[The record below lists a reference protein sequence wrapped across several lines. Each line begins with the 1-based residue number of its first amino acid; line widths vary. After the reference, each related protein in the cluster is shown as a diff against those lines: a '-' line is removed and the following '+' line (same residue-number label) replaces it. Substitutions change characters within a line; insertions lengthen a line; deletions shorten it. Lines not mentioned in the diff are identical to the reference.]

1 MAFLFSRST
10 IASCISSGLDL
21 LCSRRSSTVRDR
33 QVAPKAFINDEDKAK
48 AEAEARLKAEEEA
61 RAQAEGEAK
70 QKAEE
75 EEAARQKAEE
85 EAKQKAEEEAKAKA
99 DEEARL
105 KAEEDARAAAEEEAR
120 LKAKEETRAKAEEEA
135 RLKAEEEARA
145 KAEEDARLKA
155 EEEERQMAREES
167 ALELPAA
174 AEAEEPASEAPA
186 AEPEAQE
193 PVSQLPAAGMTDA
206 PVGQLPAS
214 LAGAL
219 GSGGFTY
226 LIEKDKALP
235 PNPQEFSDSASPARG
250 PCSPRPG
257 MNVSESLESAHSPP
271 GASVP
276 EEPGSLGDV
285 GDDCC
290 LACGKSDGPLKRC
303 SKCRSVRFCSVECQR
318 RAWKAHKPDCARLA
332 RENGHQAQ
340 SPTKVPVT
348 DISPPKAAAC
358 NLTNNIVVEDES
370 RGAAFFHEGRYR
382 EALAAFQR
390 METTARAEGL
400 KKEEGRALRLLGNAM
415 DKMNAPS
422 AEVEEV
428 YKRSLRIAHQ
438 EDDMVLS
445 FNVLLGMGSHATK
458 TEDLDLAEHFYLQAQ
473 MLAQRVLSQ
482 EEESIAESNLAM
494 CLAMSDSRRAES
506 FSHFRKAISLGGSNK
521 HSRAILHSNFASALS
536 ADGKVAEAQKE
547 YTDALAVARE
557 IGNQRVEMNVLMN
570 LANLYETELK
580 QHDEALDCRQKLAA
594 LSRAHAGSPE
604 ETPVCAICL
613 DVLEVPGDQHKEV
626 VVLQCRHAY
635 HASCWKGCQQNGV
648 GNECPLCRDPLAF
661 HARGP

>member
-1 MAFLFSRST
+1 
-10 IASCISSGLDL
+10 
-21 LCSRRSSTVRDR
+21 
-33 QVAPKAFINDEDKAK
+33 
-48 AEAEARLKAEEEA
+48 LKAEEEA
-61 RAQAEGEAK
+61 RAQAEEEAK

-85 EAKQKAEEEAKAKA
+85 EAKQKAEEEEAARQKAEE
-99 DEEARL
+99 EEAVRQTAKEEDAARQ
-105 KAEEDARAAAEEEAR
+105 KAEEDEAKQKAEEETKAKAEEKARLEAEEEAR
-120 LKAKEETRAKAEEEA
+120 LTAEEEARAKAEEEA

-155 EEEERQMAREES
+155 EEEERQKAREES

-174 AEAEEPASEAPA
+174 AEAEEPASEALA

-193 PVSQLPAAGMTDA
+193 PVSQLPAAGMTDT

-276 EEPGSLGDV
+276 EEPGLLGDV

-332 RENGHQAQ
+332 RESGHQAQ

-580 QHDEALDCRQKLAA
+580 QHDEALACRQKLAA

>member
-1 MAFLFSRST
+1 
-10 IASCISSGLDL
+10 
-21 LCSRRSSTVRDR
+21 
-33 QVAPKAFINDEDKAK
+33 
-48 AEAEARLKAEEEA
+48 LKAEEEA

-85 EAKQKAEEEAKAKA
+85 EAKQKAKEEEAARQKAEEEAVRQKAKEEDAARQKAEEEEAKQKAKEEETKAKA
-99 DEEARL
+99 EEEARL
-105 KAEEDARAAAEEEAR
+105 KAEEEAR

-193 PVSQLPAAGMTDA
+193 PVSQLPAAGDDRCA
-206 PVGQLPAS
+206 CAQLPAS